1 MPLTV
6 AEIMD
11 TAVPT
16 VRPEDSVESVL
27 RTLHQND
34 LSGIP
39 VVNEGGRCVGIIT
52 ERDLVMTGENSDLHL
67 PHYFELFGG
76 LVFLEPMKHFEE
88 RLRKATAALAKDL
101 MTEDPVTI
109 GPDASVEEAARL
121 ISESKHNRI
130 PVVEHGTLQGMVT
143 RVDVLEALVNV

>member
-27 RTLHQND
+27 RTLHQNE

-67 PHYFELFGG
+67 PHYFE
-76 LVFLEPMKHFEE
+76 
-88 RLRKATAALAKDL
+88 
-101 MTEDPVTI
+101 
-109 GPDASVEEAARL
+109 
-121 ISESKHNRI
+121 
-130 PVVEHGTLQGMVT
+130 PVVEHGTLRGMVT
-143 RVDVLEALVNV
+143 RVDVLEALVNA